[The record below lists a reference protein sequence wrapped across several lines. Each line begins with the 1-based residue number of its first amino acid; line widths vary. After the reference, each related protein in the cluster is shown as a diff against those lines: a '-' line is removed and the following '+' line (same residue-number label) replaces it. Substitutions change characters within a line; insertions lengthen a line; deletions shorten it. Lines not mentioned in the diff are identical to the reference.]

1 MRAFFVAGV
10 LAASA
15 SVASAQTADR
25 ALQLQFHEDGTV
37 SLSARN
43 VTTSEILSVWL
54 AECKCVVVNG
64 NRLAGSVISTPVLF
78 ERAPQAVVLR
88 SLLKQAGGY
97 VLTPRRPGT
106 TGPSAYETIYILP
119 TAAPAAPF
127 MTAGGGAGSAI
138 SFQPTQIP
146 TAGAP
151 DDEIPPVMQIRIPE
165 PIDPSGTPTPE
176 PSGPTPNAPPSGVSL
191 PGVRVVPITPAG
203 PSPVPS
209 PSPGTPP
216 TVPGGLTPAR
226 TP

>member
-1 MRAFFVAGV
+1 MRAFLVAGI

-37 SLSARN
+37 SLWARN
-43 VTTSEILSVWL
+43 VTTSDILSMWL

-97 VLTPRRPGT
+97 VLTPRRPDA

-119 TAAPAAPF
+119 TPAPSSPF
-127 MTAGGGAGSAI
+127 MAGGGAGNAI
-138 SFQPTQIP
+138 SFQPTPNP

-151 DDEIPPVMQIRIPE
+151 DDEIPPVTMIRIPE
-165 PIDPSGTPTPE
+165 PVDPAGTPAPE
-176 PSGPTPNAPPSGVSL
+176 PNGPSPNAPPSGVSL

-203 PSPVPS
+203 PSPSPS
-209 PSPGTPP
+209 PSPGTQP
-216 TVPGGLTPAR
+216 TAPGGVTPAR